1 MTSQVYVID
10 GTRTGLVVMVE
21 TGPWVV
27 TWRKRRTEA
36 RSRKLTTLEAA
47 KRGMIQYLE
56 RDVPNPIL
64 AWQRWTY
71 CCRGDGMGHRA
82 HRGKVGMRQARWS
95 TAIGRRRSVEETEEA
110 FVDYQKLAVQN
121 VLEDL

>member
-1 MTSQVYVID
+1 
-10 GTRTGLVVMVE
+10 MVE

-27 TWRKRRTEA
+27 TWRKRRTKA
-36 RSRKLTTLEAA
+36 RSRKLTTREVA
-47 KRGMIQYLE
+47 KKVMIPYLE
-56 RDVPNPIL
+56 RGVLNPIL

-82 HRGKVGMRQARWS
+82 HREKVGMRRARWS

-110 FVDYQKLAVQN
+110 FVDYQRQAAQN
-121 VLEDL
+121 VLEVLWMIRIVSRCT